1 MTAAYW
7 LRQRGQRRICLLLL
21 AIALLF
27 ALGVASTLG
36 AVRISPLRIGE
47 ALLALFTDGA
57 PRSPETTLLFL
68 RLPRAVEA
76 AVVGGGLALAGA
88 AMQALFRNPLVDPG
102 LIGVSSGASLGA
114 ALLLVLQRPAGGL
127 GALLVHPLALTLGAF
142 AGGLLAAGIVAGFGR
157 AGGRT
162 STIGM
167 ILAGVAVSA
176 LCGAGHSLLSYI
188 ATDAQLRGLASF
200 GMGSL
205 GGTSLRTLLTT
216 APLSLLATAL
226 LLCRSRPL
234 GALLLGETAAS
245 HLGIEVERLKRE
257 VLTLSV
263 FLCAI
268 AVAQHGIIS
277 FVGLIAPQLARL
289 LLGSDPRASMPA
301 SLLLGALLLVAADTL
316 CRSVVAPAELP
327 IGAITSALGGPF
339 FLGLLWRMRSRME
352 EGPSD

>member
-1 MTAAYW
+1 MTAASW
-7 LRQRGQRRICLLLL
+7 LRQQKRRHVSLL
-21 AIALLF
+21 ALALALLF
-27 ALGVASTLG
+27 ALGVASALG
-36 AVRISPLRIGE
+36 AVRIPPLRIGE
-47 ALLALFTDGA
+47 ALLSLFANAT
-57 PRSPETTLLFL
+57 PRSSETALLVL
-68 RLPRAVEA
+68 RLPRVAEA
-76 AVVGGGLALAGA
+76 AVVGSGLALAGA

-114 ALLLVLQRPAGGL
+114 ALLLVLQRPAGAL

-142 AGGLLAAGIVAGFGR
+142 AGGLLAAMIVAGFGH

-216 APLSLLATAL
+216 APLSLLAIAL
-226 LLCRSRPL
+226 LLRRARSL

-245 HLGIEVERLKRE
+245 HLGVEVERLKRE

-263 FLCAI
+263 FLCAV

-316 CRSVVAPAELP
+316 CRSAVPPAELP

-352 EGPSD
+352 EAPHD

>member
-1 MTAAYW
+1 MTAVYW
-7 LRQRGQRRICLLLL
+7 LRQRRRQRACLWALSL
-21 AIALLF
+21 ALFF
-27 ALGVASTLG
+27 ALGVAATSG
-36 AVRISPLRIGE
+36 AVRIPLLRIGE
-47 ALLALFTDGA
+47 ALRSLFSDAT
-57 PRSPETTLLFL
+57 PRSAETALVAL
-68 RLPRAVEA
+68 RLPRIVEA
-76 AVVGGGLALAGA
+76 AGVGGGLALAGA

-102 LIGVSSGASLGA
+102 LVGVSSGASLGA
-114 ALLLVLQRPAGGL
+114 ALLLVLQRPAGAL
-127 GALLVHPLALTLGAF
+127 GTLLVHPLGLTLGAF
-142 AGGLLAAGIVAGFGR
+142 VGGLLAAMIVTGFGR

-188 ATDAQLRGLASF
+188 ATDSQLRGLASF

-216 APLSLLATAL
+216 APLSLLATGL
-226 LLCRSRPL
+226 LLRRSRPL
-234 GALLLGETAAS
+234 GALLLGETAAGQ
-245 HLGIEVERLKRE
+245 LGVDVERLKRE
-257 VLTLSV
+257 VLALSV

-289 LLGSDPRASMPA
+289 LLGSDPRVSMPA

-316 CRSVVAPAELP
+316 CRTVVAPAELP

-339 FLGLLWRMRSRME
+339 FLGLLWRMRPRME
-352 EGPSD
+352 EAPHD